1 MLPSG
6 LVASHRLAAPKA
18 PNSTDLNTTCPA
30 SGDCTPCTAH
40 NFAAPTALKHR
51 CRAEC
56 AKILTCV
63 TVSRPWKHAEWW
75 PGLAIREKA
84 MRSSNSPYIG
94 LGVLPTEWFF

>member
-18 PNSTDLNTTCPA
+18 PNRTDLNTTCPA

-40 NFAAPTALKHR
+40 NLAAPTASKHR

-56 AKILTCV
+56 AKSLDMCH
-63 TVSRPWKHAEWW
+63 SQRPVEVCRVVAWACNQ
-75 PGLAIREKA
+75 R
-84 MRSSNSPYIG
+84 
-94 LGVLPTEWFF
+94 